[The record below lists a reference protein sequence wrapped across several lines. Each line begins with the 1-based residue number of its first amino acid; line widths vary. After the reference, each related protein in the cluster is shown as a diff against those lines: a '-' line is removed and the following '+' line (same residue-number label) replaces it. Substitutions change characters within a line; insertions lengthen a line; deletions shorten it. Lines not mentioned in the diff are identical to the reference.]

1 MSAWLSLEDA
11 VEQASSHIQPIIE
24 IETISLAQA
33 NGRIIAKSIVSP
45 VDVPPWNNS
54 AMDGYAIKL
63 SGNEGSNT
71 RQVSQTIYAGSKEHQ
86 TVTDEQCARIM
97 TGAPMPSGADTV
109 VMQENVIR
117 TEDSI
122 EFTQPPVL
130 GDNIRPKSGDIAL
143 GDELF
148 AVGHKI
154 LPQDIMLMSS
164 IGLANVEVYKKPKV
178 AVIATGDELAEPGTE
193 RGDHQ
198 IFESHRG
205 GLAAKLEALG
215 CDVTDAGLVKDD
227 KDTIVNVFTS
237 LSQTHDMVISSGG
250 VSVGD
255 ADWVKPALSSLGSLH
270 LWKVAIKPGKPFA
283 FGQFGHCYFCGLPGN
298 PVSAFVTFDQIVTP
312 LLGVLKNQAVNSKPL
327 TLKATLTS
335 PFKRRAGRKEFARG
349 VYRQN
354 ENGQLEVSLL
364 KKQGSSVMTSLTNAN
379 CYVIIPSESESL
391 GSGAS
396 VDIQPFSLT

>member
-1 MSAWLSLEDA
+1 
-11 VEQASSHIQPIIE
+11 
-24 IETISLAQA
+24 
-33 NGRIIAKSIVSP
+33 
-45 VDVPPWNNS
+45 
-54 AMDGYAIKL
+54 
-63 SGNEGSNT
+63 
-71 RQVSQTIYAGSKEHQ
+71 
-86 TVTDEQCARIM
+86 M

-117 TEDSI
+117 TDDSI

-148 AVGHKI
+148 TVGHQI
-154 LPQDIMLMSS
+154 LPQDIMLLSS
-164 IGLANVEVYKKPKV
+164 IGLANVEVYRKPKV

-255 ADWVKPALSSLGSLH
+255 ADWVKPALSSLGNLH

-283 FGQFGHCYFCGLPGN
+283 FGQFGNCYFCGLPGN

-312 LLGVLKNQAVNSKPL
+312 LLGVLKNQSDTAQPL
-327 TLKATLTS
+327 ILKATLTT

-364 KKQGSSVMTSLTNAN
+364 QKQGSSVMTSLTNAN
-379 CYVIIPSESESL
+379 CYVIIASESESL
-391 GSGAS
+391 SLGAS